1 MKKKFISVAMFLA
14 LAVSSPVWVGCA
26 DYDDDIANLQSQVD
40 GLKQSVE
47 VSTAEA
53 ISALQSAQGE
63 LQADIEEL
71 TAGKADAQPVTDLQ
85 DAVKKLQAA
94 LDANNITEATNL
106 SQQIQ
111 DLIGEVDAIPGQLD
125 QVRDEMGTQKT
136 ELEGKITEVNE
147 LLAQKVE
154 ELNQAIAEKADP
166 TIIDGLQ
173 KEIDENIK
181 PQLEELNTQ
190 YTDLNNRL
198 VEVEKWI
205 TNNGTEL
212 AKLTSKVS
220 QIESLLT
227 YLDAAK
233 QSDIDKI
240 TDPEVLAQILAL
252 ETTNTNVTNLQTQIG
267 EATKEGTILYRL
279 AELEGWKNNLMT
291 ELFKGSEYTSILD
304 IQGDIKEL
312 QEALLGSTEGEEP
325 TAGIQEQ
332 LNAIKAQMAKYDMIQ
347 SVVYLPNSADGTYKL
362 TSKVLKVKK
371 GANDYP
377 VLAQSSTTNTIQF
390 RVSPASKA
398 QDFIGENPKY
408 TLSFDGQKFETKAFS
423 AVTVD
428 GPATLVNKEAGII
441 EYKVTTNIEDNAIYT
456 VCAVIKGVDSKDAD
470 DKTVS
475 ADATDLTTTY
485 FMAEKDEV
493 KVEKVVLKGL
503 DDYDDERNPYM
514 MPYLDGNGNATSVDF
529 GKIIKVV
536 GLDANNKD
544 IVTDMVAEY
553 GLPTLEY
560 SLSTLD
566 KNDPMG
572 TTNDKW
578 FALNNGVLTIPD
590 ADNTSIG
597 NNVTVTITPNFGSFK
612 TAATMAYV
620 EVARRNVDYTVAE
633 TKAMEWSI
641 NAKYIPLGEAEMQNI
656 VKATNLSTGDFH
668 EKLVA
673 QKRPDFTTVVL
684 ATGADIIAA
693 NGNGNVNDTN
703 NKAVKNDNTLYIAVP
718 AKYYSAEEDEVK
730 IELSTPGQG
739 GAVGTDT
746 DIYTIHVKV
755 AATTFPITSIEK
767 NPARWTADGQ
777 TVTYRPQITYN
788 KDDKD
793 AIQAVANKFE
803 IKDLMLNYD
812 EITGKQATVNITAE
826 NINDTKGG
834 VKFDPVNLT
843 LTYDKTKTEGTRV
856 VTLKFEIVYKDHNN
870 KEHKFGATSCKID
883 VQSMS
888 GTWKNP
894 SSMNVTVNDLTQS
907 YMIAAGATWVDFAG
921 NTMWMGENP
930 SANITEQD
938 SKTKQYKYNF
948 ADDPFSQDVYGL
960 TKPSFS
966 LVDDQNKPL
975 AGTTTVGNIVSE
987 KYVELNTETGEVTF
1001 TAEARQASFATPYV
1015 VNILIKANSPWGP
1028 IAGMD
1033 GNQVKMTL
1041 TIAAGAH

>member
-40 GLKQSVE
+40 GLKQSVD
-47 VSTAEA
+47 VTTAEA
-53 ISALQSAQGE
+53 ISALQSAQSE

-252 ETTNTNVTNLQTQIG
+252 ETTNNNVTNLQTQIG

-371 GANDYP
+371 AANDYP

-441 EYKVTTNIEDNAIYT
+441 EYKVTTNIEDQAIYT

-485 FMAEKDEV
+485 FMAEKEEV

-503 DDYDDERNPYM
+503 DDYDDEHNPYM

-536 GLDANNKD
+536 GLNAND
-544 IVTDMVAEY
+544 QEIVKDMVAEY

-597 NNVTVTITPNFGSFK
+597 HDVTVTITPNFGSFK
-612 TAATMAYV
+612 TTAANAYV

-633 TKAMEWSI
+633 TKALDWEI

-668 EKLVA
+668 DKLVT
-673 QKRPDFTTVVL
+673 QTPDFTKIVL
-684 ATGADIIAA
+684 ATGADIIDAM
-693 NGNGNVNDTN
+693 GNVNDTN

-718 AKYYSAEEDEVK
+718 AKYYSDKEAELK
-730 IELSTPGQG
+730 IELGTPGQS

-767 NPARWTADGQ
+767 NPARWSADGQ

-788 KDDKD
+788 TDDKD

-803 IKDLMLNYD
+803 IEDLMLNYTD
-812 EITGKQATVNITAE
+812 LIGKGAEVKITAE

-834 VKFDPVNLT
+834 VTFDPANLT

-856 VTLKFEIVYKDHNN
+856 VTLKFEIVYRDHKN

-948 ADDPFSQDVYGL
+948 AVNPFSTAVYGL
-960 TKPSFS
+960 TKPGFS
-966 LVDDQNKPL
+966 LVDDQNKP
-975 AGTTTVGNIVSE
+975 TTD
-987 KYVELNTETGEVTF
+987 KYVKLDPQTGEVTF
-1001 TAEARQASFATPYV
+1001 TDEARQAAFLNPHV

>member
-40 GLKQSVE
+40 GLKQSVD
-47 VSTAEA
+47 VTTAEA

-63 LQADIEEL
+63 LQADIDEL
-71 TAGKADAQPVTDLQ
+71 VANTGVTDTDVEALQ
-85 DAVKKLQAA
+85 GQVAALQAA

-111 DLIGEVDAIPGQLD
+111 DLINKINDEVSPELE
-125 QVRDEMGTQKT
+125 QVKTDLENQKT
-136 ELEGKITEVNE
+136 ELEGQISAVSEDLSKKE
-147 LLAQKVE
+147 E
-154 ELNQAIAEKADP
+154 ELKQLIAQNASQED
-166 TIIDGLQ
+166 INGLQ
-173 KEIDENIK
+173 EQINTLSEDLKKLNKDFVDVSNRFTTVENWYK
-181 PQLEELNTQ
+181 T
-190 YTDLNNRL
+190 
-198 VEVEKWI
+198 
-205 TNNGTEL
+205 NGTEL

-227 YLDAAK
+227 YLDTQK
-233 QSDIDKI
+233 QADIDKV
-240 TDPEVLAQILAL
+240 TDPKVLAEILKL
-252 ETTNTNVTNLQTQIG
+252 ETTNDAVTTIQGQIG
-267 EATKEGTILYRL
+267 DAATEGSILYKL
-279 AELEGWKNNLMT
+279 AELEGWKNSLMT
-291 ELFKGSEYTSILD
+291 ELFKGTDYKSIAD

-312 QEALLGSTEGEEP
+312 QDALLGSTEGEEP

-332 LNAIKAQMAKYDMIQ
+332 VNAIKAQMAKYDMIQ
-347 SVVYLPNSADGTYKL
+347 SVVYLPNSDNGFKL
-362 TSKVLKVKK
+362 NTKVLRVKNNGDFKV
-371 GANDYP
+371 
-377 VLAQSSTTNTIQF
+377 VAQSANTNTIQF

-408 TLSFDGQKFETKAFS
+408 TLSFDGQKIAKAFS

-428 GPATLVNKEAGII
+428 GEAKLVNSEAGII
-441 EYKVTTNIEDNAIYT
+441 EYKVNTSIEDNASYA
-456 VCAVIKGVDSKDAD
+456 VCAVIKGVDSKDTEGE
-470 DKTVS
+470 TVS
-475 ADATDLTTTY
+475 ADATNLTTTY
-485 FMAEKDEV
+485 FVATKEDV
-493 KVEKVVLKGL
+493 NVETVEIQGL
-503 DDYDDERNPYM
+503 DDYLNSANRYKL
-514 MPYLDGNGNATSVDF
+514 PYLDGNGNATSVDF
-529 GKIIKVV
+529 GKEIKVV
-536 GLDANNKD
+536 GKD
-544 IVTDMVAEY
+544 KAGTEIVKDMVAEY
-553 GLPTLEY
+553 GLPTLDY
-560 SLSTLD
+560 SLNTLTDAD
-566 KNDPMG
+566 KSND
-572 TTNDKW
+572 NW
-578 FALNNGVLTIPD
+578 FAINGGVLTIPN

-597 NNVTVTITPNFGSFK
+597 HTVNVTITPNFGAFK
-612 TAATMAYV
+612 TTATTAYV
-620 EVARRNVDYTVAE
+620 EVSRRNVDYTVAD
-633 TKAMEWSI
+633 TKAMAWSVD
-641 NAKYIPLGEAEMQNI
+641 AKYIPLGDAEMQNI
-656 VKATNLSTGDFH
+656 VRATNLSTGDFH
-668 EKLVA
+668 DKLTA
-673 QKRPDFTTVVL
+673 NSAPDFTEVIL
-684 ATGADIIAA
+684 ATGKQIIANNA
-693 NGNGNVNDTN
+693 SATDTN
-703 NKAVKNDNTLYIAVP
+703 NQAVKNDNTLYIAVP
-718 AKYYSAEEDEVK
+718 AKYYGDKEAEIK
-730 IELSTPGQG
+730 IELGTPGQTG
-739 GAVGTDT
+739 VGTDT

-767 NPARWTADGQ
+767 NPARWSADGQ

-788 KDDKD
+788 TEDKD
-793 AIQAVANKFE
+793 AIQAVANQFN

-812 EITGKQATVNITAE
+812 KIIAANADVKITAE
-826 NINDTKGG
+826 NISDTKGG
-834 VKFDPVNLT
+834 VTFDSNNLT

-894 SSMNVTVNDLTQS
+894 SSMNVTVNDLNQS

-938 SKTKQYKYNF
+938 AKTKQFKYNF
-948 ADDPFSQDVYGL
+948 AKDPFSQDVYGL

-975 AGTTTVGNIVSE
+975 AGTTTSGNIISE
-987 KYVELNTETGEVTF
+987 KYVELNTTTGEVSF
-1001 TAEARQASFATPYV
+1001 TSEARQASFATPYV